1 MANGVHGKG
10 RTEYPEAQRLLW
22 IVSVLSRGGRVSSQC
37 IRDRF
42 EVSAAT
48 AWRDLRLVEELG
60 YALELASDGPPRQ
73 WQLPRG
79 PGRRLPTLAFTRN
92 NLEMALLAVKGA
104 LAASR
109 PSRRLKLVHLKL
121 EILYSAMA
129 PEPMV
134 RLWRGIV
141 AREQGRRETVRP
153 ADQTAL
159 RLAEAAVES
168 VWCELDYTALGAA
181 EPSLLQFAPQEVRG
195 GRVYGF
201 LKNNGRWES
210 LDLERVLAVRLT
222 AEKVRLPHAA
232 PEPAPVA
239 AEEADGEIRRAEQQV
254 LRLIGL
260 IRKLDRGHG
269 VSPARLAEVFSTTLT
284 TVKRDLDLL
293 ELSGYGIDSA
303 VPEPGRKVYLLGDVG
318 FHSVPQLPLRRD
330 ERKELESV
338 LRAQLLCEP
347 NSGLQQAAEWL
358 VRHQEPELVLVTV
371 EESCREE
378 STWGTE
384 RLWSLVEA
392 IAHGWDCV
400 VWYEAHRQLMHKLRF
415 RPQRFVFEIPLL
427 VRGVLLPENRQRE
440 LLLPGIY
447 RVELPGRTA

>member
-1 MANGVHGKG
+1 
-10 RTEYPEAQRLLW
+10 
-22 IVSVLSRGGRVSSQC
+22 VLSRGRRVGARC

-79 PGRRLPTLAFTRN
+79 PGRRLPTLVFTRK

-121 EILYSAMA
+121 EILYGATA
-129 PEPMV
+129 PEGIV

-141 AREQGRRETVRP
+141 ARGQGQRETARP
-153 ADQTAL
+153 VGQTAL
-159 RLAEAAVES
+159 RLGEAAVES
-168 VWCELDYTALGAA
+168 VWCELDYLALGAA

-201 LKNNGRWES
+201 LKNGRWES

-232 PEPAPVA
+232 PEPAPAA
-239 AEEADGEIRRAEQQV
+239 AEEADGEIRRVEQQV

-269 VSPARLAEVFSTTLT
+269 VSPARLAEVFSTTL
-284 TVKRDLDLL
+284 
-293 ELSGYGIDSA
+293 LS
-303 VPEPGRKVYLLGDVG
+303 
-318 FHSVPQLPLRRD
+318 
-330 ERKELESV
+330 
-338 LRAQLLCEP
+338 
-347 NSGLQQAAEWL
+347 
-358 VRHQEPELVLVTV
+358 
-371 EESCREE
+371 
-378 STWGTE
+378 
-384 RLWSLVEA
+384 
-392 IAHGWDCV
+392 
-400 VWYEAHRQLMHKLRF
+400 
-415 RPQRFVFEIPLL
+415 
-427 VRGVLLPENRQRE
+427 
-440 LLLPGIY
+440 
-447 RVELPGRTA
+447 TA

>member
-1 MANGVHGKG
+1 VANGVHGGG

-22 IVSVLSRGGRVSSQC
+22 IISVLSRGRRVSARC

-79 PGRRLPTLAFTRN
+79 PGRRLPTLVFTRK

-121 EILYSAMA
+121 EILYGATA
-129 PEPMV
+129 PEGIV

-141 AREQGRRETVRP
+141 ARGQGQRETARP
-153 ADQTAL
+153 VGQTAL
-159 RLAEAAVES
+159 RLGEAAVES
-168 VWCELDYTALGAA
+168 VWCELDYLALAAA

-201 LKNNGRWES
+201 LKNGRWES

-232 PEPAPVA
+232 PEPAPAA
-239 AEEADGEIRRAEQQV
+239 AEEADGEIRRVEQQV

-293 ELSGYGIDSA
+293 ELSGYGIHEA
-303 VPEPGRKVYLLGDVG
+303 FPEPGRKVYFLTDVG
-318 FHSVPQLPLRRD
+318 FDMVPQLPLRRE

-347 NSGLQQAAEWL
+347 DSELQQAAEWL
-358 VRHQEPELVLVTV
+358 VRHRKPELVLVTV
-371 EESCREE
+371 EESSREK

-384 RLWSLVEA
+384 RLWNLVEA
-392 IAHGWDCV
+392 IAHGRDCV
-400 VWYEAHRQLMHKLRF
+400 VWYEAHRQLMHKLHF
-415 RPQRFVFEIPLL
+415 RPQLFVFEIPLL

-447 RVELPGRTA
+447 RVELPGGTA

>member
-1 MANGVHGKG
+1 VANGVHGGG

-22 IVSVLSRGGRVSSQC
+22 IISVLSRGRRVSARC

-79 PGRRLPTLAFTRN
+79 PGRRLPTLVFTRK

-121 EILYSAMA
+121 EILYGATA
-129 PEPMV
+129 PEGIV

-141 AREQGRRETVRP
+141 ARGQGQRETARGP
-153 ADQTAL
+153 DGS
-159 RLAEAAVES
+159 AA
-168 VWCELDYTALGAA
+168 WRG
-181 EPSLLQFAPQEVRG
+181 G
-195 GRVYGF
+195 GRVSVVRAG
-201 LKNNGRWES
+201 LPRPRGCRALAVAVCAAGGSRGARVWLPQKRAWES

-232 PEPAPVA
+232 PEPAPAA
-239 AEEADGEIRRAEQQV
+239 AEEADGEIRRVEQQV

-269 VSPARLAEVFSTTLT
+269 VSPARLAEVF
-284 TVKRDLDLL
+284 
-293 ELSGYGIDSA
+293 
-303 VPEPGRKVYLLGDVG
+303 P
-318 FHSVPQLPLRRD
+318 
-330 ERKELESV
+330 
-338 LRAQLLCEP
+338 
-347 NSGLQQAAEWL
+347 
-358 VRHQEPELVLVTV
+358 RH
-371 EESCREE
+371 
-378 STWGTE
+378 
-384 RLWSLVEA
+384 
-392 IAHGWDCV
+392 
-400 VWYEAHRQLMHKLRF
+400 
-415 RPQRFVFEIPLL
+415 
-427 VRGVLLPENRQRE
+427 
-440 LLLPGIY
+440 
-447 RVELPGRTA
+447 